1 MQVGL
6 SIWALAQYQDSW
18 IRLGL
23 VLTDI
28 EKGGAGMSCQAIV
41 AKGDV
46 GMSCY
51 IAVAT
56 NCGGPFIFT
65 RGGLR
70 FLKNIVIY
78 NVLRQSCLSNFLHV
92 GHAKVFGK
100 WPLRSISPTYPS
112 RLPHVILAA
121 VWC

>member
-1 MQVGL
+1 
-6 SIWALAQYQDSW
+6 
-18 IRLGL
+18 
-23 VLTDI
+23 
-28 EKGGAGMSCQAIV
+28 MSCQAIV

-100 WPLRSISPTYPS
+100 WPLRSISPPPTPLAS
-112 RLPHVILAA
+112 LMLFSLQFGAENVILAA
-121 VWC
+121 VLC